1 MNDADIAPSPNK
13 FCNRF
18 GMRNAAVTA
27 SAAGKLPKKCAKTW
41 LRTSPV
47 SRLARMPIATSEA
60 ARPPL
65 RSLDLS
71 DKGFRVPPGR
81 LSHRVEERRP
91 VPRQQRDHVER
102 PLLRLVVRIERAAQ
116 RRQFR
121 HGFELAGLH
130 PGKQTTLEA
139 VDLVAGRPQRSLEGR
154 RSHLQGG

>member
-71 DKGFRVPPGR
+71 DKGLRMLPGR

-91 VPRQQRDHVER
+91 VPREQRDHIER

-116 RRQFR
+116 RRQLR
-121 HGFELAGLH
+121 HGCVLARLH
-130 PGKQTTLEA
+130 PGEQTSLQS
-139 VDLVAGRPQRSLEGR
+139 VDLVAGRPQRPLEGR
-154 RSHLQGG
+154 RRHMQ